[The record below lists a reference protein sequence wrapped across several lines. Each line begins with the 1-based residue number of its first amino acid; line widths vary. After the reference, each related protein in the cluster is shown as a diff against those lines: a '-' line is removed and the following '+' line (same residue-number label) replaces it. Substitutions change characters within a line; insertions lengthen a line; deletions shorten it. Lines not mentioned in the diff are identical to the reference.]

1 MPLYESFSVPLS
13 CLFFLKV
20 MFQNN
25 ISHCKLLNYPLYKIY
40 IMFTL
45 YLLFVFV
52 YQSYFKYDYKLYT
65 RFKELEKLS
74 QRFVRK
80 LDTC

>member
-1 MPLYESFSVPLS
+1 
-13 CLFFLKV
+13 
-20 MFQNN
+20 
-25 ISHCKLLNYPLYKIY
+25 
-40 IMFTL
+40 MFTL